1 MPVSTS
7 SVGGYFAGIRSDRL
21 VSLRDQLDDLQRQLS
36 TGKKS
41 QTYGGLGIDRRI
53 SLDAHSKV
61 SNIGGWLKGIEQAE
75 LRIQFSDQT
84 VSGFNKLTLDAKS
97 DVRPASYLPTSTG
110 KTTGQILVEDK
121 FRQAIDQ
128 LNVDIDGRYLFSGRS
143 TDVKPVESYDII
155 LNGDGAGRAGVR
167 TLISERRQADL
178 GVALQGRLA
187 VAGAGTN
194 VTLDEEATNPPY
206 GFKIA
211 GATSSTAAITST
223 FAPGAP
229 ASLTFNVVGTP
240 NPGDAVTVK
249 LSLPDGT
256 QEEFTLTARTAN
268 ISGNPYDSFA
278 IGATPA
284 ATAAN
289 LQAALGAGVQRQA
302 ATTLSAASAT
312 IAARDFFN
320 GTATTPPLRVPGPG
334 FATAVAPPAP
344 GTTANTV
351 IWYKGDDAATPTG
364 RGTGPVQID
373 ASQTVN
379 IGARANE
386 EAFRIGLA
394 QFAAI
399 VADNYSATDPTAR
412 DRYEALSTRA
422 RNNLSFN
429 GGVQRP
435 SDIATELGIASATI
449 DNAKK
454 RHLTTRG
461 FLEQAV
467 DKIENA
473 STEEVAASIL
483 SLQTRLQASYQTT
496 SILSRLT
503 LTNYL

>member
-1 MPVSTS
+1 MPISAS
-7 SVGGYFAGIRSDRL
+7 RAGGYFAGVRSDQL
-21 VSLRDQLDDLQRQLS
+21 VSLRTELNDLQRQLS
-36 TGKKS
+36 TGKRS
-41 QTYGGLGIDRRI
+41 ETYGGLGIDRRI
-53 SLDAHSKV
+53 SLDAHGKV
-61 SNIGGWLKGIEQAE
+61 SKLDGWLQGIQQAE
-75 LRIQFSDQT
+75 LRVQFANQT
-84 VSGFNKLTLDAKS
+84 TTGFNKLTQDAKG
-97 DVRPASYLPTSTG
+97 DVRSASYLPTSTG
-110 KTTGQILVEDK
+110 QTAGQILVEDK

-143 TDVKPVESYDII
+143 TDTKPVESYDLIM
-155 LNGDGAGRAGVR
+155 NGDGAGRAGVR

-178 GVALQGRLA
+178 GVAGQGRLL

-211 GATSSTAAITST
+211 GATSLTAAITST
-223 FAPGAP
+223 FAAGAP
-229 ASLTFNVVGTP
+229 ANLTFNVVGTP

-256 QEEFTLTARTAN
+256 QEQMTLTARTN
-268 ISGNPYDSFA
+268 NVSGNPWDSFA
-278 IGATPA
+278 IGTTPA

-289 LQAALGAGVQRQA
+289 LQAALAAGVQRQA

-312 IAARDFFN
+312 IGARNFFN
-320 GTATTPPLRVPGPG
+320 GTATNPPLRVPGPG
-334 FATAVAPPAP
+334 FATATTPEVP
-344 GTTANTV
+344 GTAANTV
-351 IWYKGDDAATPTG
+351 IWYKGDDAATSA
-364 RGTGPVQID
+364 RATGPLQID

-399 VADNYSATDPTAR
+399 VADNYSAADPTAR

-422 RNNLSFN
+422 RNSLSFT

-435 SDIATELGIASATI
+435 SDIATEFGAASNTI
-449 DNAKK
+449 GRAKA
-454 RHLTTRG
+454 RHTETKNFIG
-461 FLEQAV
+461 QAV
-467 DKIENA
+467 DRIENS

-503 LTNYL
+503 LTSYL